1 MSGELERASAEPWRS
16 PSPVATWIGFT
27 AMCVG
32 MFMAVLDVQIV
43 ATSLPTIQNSLG
55 IDPDRMSWIQTAYL
69 IAEIIAI
76 PLTGWLTLTLGM
88 RRLFA
93 GSVTL
98 FTIAS
103 LGCAVSGSFIELVS
117 WRVLQ
122 GLSGG
127 TLIPAVFA
135 AVFVLFPASKQGLA
149 TTLAGVLAVLAP
161 SVGPIVGGWITA
173 GASWHWLFLINVLPG
188 ILATLT
194 GALCLP
200 RSGFDR
206 AALGRIDLVSLLLM
220 ATTLCALEIALKEA
234 PQRGWTSPL
243 PMALFVVC
251 LSSGWAFVARALG
264 RPEPLVDLRTLA
276 DRRFAAGCALS
287 FILGIGLFGSVYLMP
302 VFLAFVRGHDALGIG
317 EVMLVTGL
325 AQLLMAPVAVF
336 LEQRAN
342 ARLLTA
348 VGFAVFAVGLGM
360 SAFQTP
366 RTDFHEMIA
375 PQIVRG
381 IAIMFCLLPPT
392 RLALGHLDAASV
404 PNASGLFNL
413 MRNLGG
419 AIGIALVDTVIFGR
433 APAIGAAL
441 RDQLIAGDLAAAD
454 FVGIPA
460 FMVEMQRDVPPTPR
474 AIEMLRPMVEK
485 AALTQ
490 AINEAWGMIAILTAV
505 ALVGVAFFGSR
516 QAPGGSHPQ
525 P

>member
-1 MSGELERASAEPWRS
+1 MPGEPEPGVPCPPRAPSA
-16 PSPVATWIGFT
+16 VATWIGFT

-43 ATSLPTIQNSLG
+43 ATSLPTIQTSLG

-76 PLTGWLTLTLGM
+76 PLTGWLTAALGM

-98 FTIAS
+98 FTLAS
-103 LGCAVSGSFIELVS
+103 VGCAASGSFSELVA
-117 WRVLQ
+117 WRILQ

-135 AVFVLFPASKQGLA
+135 AVFVLFPVSRQGPA

-161 SVGPIVGGWITA
+161 TVGPIVGGWITA
-173 GASWHWLFLINVLPG
+173 SASWHWLFLVNVLPG
-188 ILATLT
+188 ILATAT

-200 RSGFDR
+200 RTVVNRKTLAS
-206 AALGRIDLVSLLLM
+206 IDAISLLLL

-234 PQRGWTSPL
+234 PRRGWTS
-243 PMALFVVC
+243 ALSLSLLVLC
-251 LSSGWAFVARALG
+251 LSSGWAFVARAL
-264 RPEPLVDLRTLA
+264 RQAAPLVDLTALA

-287 FILGIGLFGSVYLMP
+287 FVLGIGLFGSVYLMP

-336 LEQRAN
+336 LEERAN
-342 ARLLTA
+342 ARLLTTL
-348 VGFAVFAVGLGM
+348 GFSVFAVGLGI

-366 RTDFHEMIA
+366 RTDFQEMIV
-375 PQIVRG
+375 PQVVRG
-381 IAIMFCLLPPT
+381 VAIMFCLLPPT
-392 RLALGHLDAASV
+392 RLALGHLDEADV

-441 RDQLIAGDLAAAD
+441 RDRLVAGDLSTGA

-460 FMVEMQRDVPPTPR
+460 FMIEMQRDVPPTPR

-490 AINEAWGMIAILTAV
+490 AINEAWGMIAILTALALVCV
-505 ALVGVAFFGSR
+505 ALSGSK
-516 QAPGGSHPQ
+516 AQ
-525 P
+525 PRRPHT